1 MIQSGTVS
9 KDKLNFPIVETDE
22 NGKIS
27 ITNILDGKGNEFGV
41 SYTEY
46 QESVAT
52 ELSSINSNLSG
63 VSSTVSKIDKSIT
76 DKIWESDITTK
87 INDYDQTTVKDIR
100 DRTTSVEKNIT
111 GINSTVKDI

>member
-1 MIQSGTVS
+1 MDLLIAAIAIADGLIVNDMIQSGTVS

-52 ELSSINSNLSG
+52 ELSSINSNLLLLLLLL
-63 VSSTVSKIDKSIT
+63 IT
-76 DKIWESDITTK
+76 IL
-87 INDYDQTTVKDIR
+87 
-100 DRTTSVEKNIT
+100 
-111 GINSTVKDI
+111 